1 MRWLRNWAC
10 LATACIA
17 VVQSAQAVDLPRG
30 AAPPKLV
37 LVVVIDGLPQ
47 EQLLKSY
54 DLLVP
59 NGFRRLMDKGAWF
72 SDAHQ
77 AHAFTVTAVGHAAI
91 LSGAYPYR
99 RAQDQGRG
107 IGIFLVG

>member
-1 MRWLRNWAC
+1 MKFPKLLNGLTWC
-10 LATACIA
+10 LIA
-17 VVQSAQAVDLPRG
+17 VFTASVASAQAQRG
-30 AAPPKLV
+30 EVAGGIAPPKLV
-37 LVVVIDGLPQ
+37 VVVVIDGLPQ

-77 AHAFTVTAVGHAAI
+77 AHAE
-91 LSGAYPYR
+91 S
-99 RAQDQGRG
+99 AQ
-107 IGIFLVG
+107 